1 MKRAIPLTWA
11 LGAAALCGVFCI
23 VRASENTTM
32 VGNNESQ
39 TELSQR
45 QRPRSSKR
53 PLITRN
59 AKICSD
65 QCEKRAVPGY
75 NWR

>member
-1 MKRAIPLTWA
+1 MKRAIILTWA
-11 LGAAALCGVFCI
+11 FGAAALWGVFCI
-23 VRASENTTM
+23 VRASKNTTM

-39 TELSQR
+39 TQLSQR
-45 QRPRSSKR
+45 QRPRSPKR

-59 AKICSD
+59 EEICSD

-75 NWR
+75 SWR